1 MSWSPVPYVTP
12 SIGYSENREESTGQ
26 DDKLNRLYSVTVSTR
41 PLPSVNFSLGYTHND
56 RYEDKDKTYQADT
69 YSLFAKASIYPDL
82 SVSLNNSYSVTDT
95 LDRASA
101 EEFFR
106 QQQDAYFSSGYHC
119 QAASISDRLRHG
131 EL

>member
-1 MSWSPVPYVTP
+1 M
-12 SIGYSENREESTGQ
+12 I
-26 DDKLNRLYSVTVSTR
+26 DLNRLYSVTVSTR

-56 RYEDKDKTYQADT
+56 RYEDKDKTYKADT

-95 LDRASA
+95 LRPR
-101 EEFFR
+101 FCRGVLR

-119 QAASISDRLRHG
+119 QAASISDRLRDG